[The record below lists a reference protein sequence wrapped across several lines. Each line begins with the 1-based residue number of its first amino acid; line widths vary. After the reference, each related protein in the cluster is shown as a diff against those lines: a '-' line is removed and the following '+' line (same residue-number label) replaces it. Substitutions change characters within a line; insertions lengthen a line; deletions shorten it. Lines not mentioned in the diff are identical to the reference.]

1 MISARLKQLRLARGL
16 SLEALAAEMGGI
28 VTKQALSKYEQDKAQ
43 PSREVLNKLAA
54 ALNVNATYLWS
65 EPGVEVGF
73 FGYRKRT
80 RLTKKEQE
88 RIKSI
93 VRQALEERVRLQDI
107 LQPGNGVDIP
117 VQSLVVKTLNDAERA
132 AEELRER
139 WNLGLDPI
147 ASVTTILE
155 THHVHVIEVK
165 ASETFDGISAVVRD
179 DQGQIKAAAV
189 VVRQGISGER
199 QRFSLIHELA
209 HLVLK
214 VRPGCDEE
222 KASSRFA
229 SAFLSPANII
239 YREVGSKRSFLQPQE
254 LLLLKQQFGMSVQAF
269 LYRLRDLGIITESY
283 YKRWC
288 IDISKLGWRKQEP
301 LEMPPEQP
309 TWLRQGVLRAISE
322 GVITHEEVQRM
333 LGEDIEM
340 EQSLTLIQRRAF
352 MKLPLEE
359 RRRILAQQAEKMV
372 AHYEED
378 TEWRELGGGDVVEY

>member
-88 RIKSI
+88 RIKST

-155 THHVHVIEVK
+155 AHHVHVIEVK
-165 ASETFDGISAVVRD
+165 ASETFDGISAVVHD

-254 LLLLKQQFGMSVQAF
+254 LLLLKQQLGMSVQAL